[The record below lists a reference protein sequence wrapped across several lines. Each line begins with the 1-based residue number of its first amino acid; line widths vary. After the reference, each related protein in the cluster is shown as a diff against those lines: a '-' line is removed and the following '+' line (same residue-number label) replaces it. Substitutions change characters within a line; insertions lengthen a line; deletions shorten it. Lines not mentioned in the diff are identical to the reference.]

1 MFSKTAELDMMAH
14 ALDEFPRESCGFV
27 VDGIYKPCINTSSD
41 PAVEFEIGPQDYLHT
56 GGIIQAVIHSHPSG
70 WAYPSKDDMQGQ
82 IDSDLAWGI
91 VNINK
96 SREAEN
102 PFYWGGNTP
111 IPELLRRGFRH
122 GVTDCYSL
130 IKDWYKLH
138 RDIDLPE
145 FPRGWDWW
153 AARDVNGKV
162 KPVENM
168 YVEGFRKAGFA
179 EISICGDPKVGDIA
193 MLALGA
199 DVINHAGVYIGH
211 GLVMHHPGRG
221 RRPKG
226 YDPQSLSKQEPLSPL
241 MQEIQKWVRR
251 IK

>member
-1 MFSKTAELDMMAH
+1 MVSEAAKLDMMDH
-14 ALDEFPRESCGFV
+14 AMDEFPNESCGLV
-27 VDGIYKPCINTSSD
+27 VDDEYKPCKNIAAELPD
-41 PAVEFEIGPQDYLHT
+41 EFEIDPKDYLAAH
-56 GGIIQAVIHSHPSG
+56 GRIQVVIHSHPAG

-82 IDSDLAWGI
+82 VDSDLAWGI
-91 VNINK
+91 VTVK
-96 SREAEN
+96 SGEAIE

-111 IPELLRRGFRH
+111 IPELLRRPFRH

-130 IKDWYKLH
+130 IKHWYKIH

-153 AARDVNGKV
+153 AKKDETGKE

-168 YVEGFRKAGFA
+168 YVEGFKKAGFA
-179 EISICGDPKVGDIA
+179 EVNICGDPKIGDIA

-199 DVINHAGVYIGH
+199 DVINHAGIYIGN
-211 GLVMHHPGRG
+211 GLVMHHPGTG

-226 YDPQSLSKQEPLSPL
+226 YDPQSLSKQEPLSPK
-241 MQEIQKWVRR
+241 MQDIQTWVRR